1 MKNQKNLKR
10 QKLRNNEYYQMQDI
24 QDRLY
29 IQSSKGTKFTHLME
43 IITSENNIL
52 LAYRNIKKNSGS
64 NTKGVDGKNISDL
77 ANLEPETLIKLV
89 QNKLKNYF
97 PNKVRRVEIP
107 KPDGKLR
114 PLGIPTIMDRLIQQC
129 ILQVLEPICEAK
141 FHKHSYGFR
150 PLRSTKHAISRAY
163 HLSQRNNLHYVVD
176 VDIKGFFD
184 NINHGKLLKQLWTL
198 GIRDKSLIVVISKM
212 LKAQIENIGIPDK
225 GTPQGGIL
233 SPLLANVVLNEFDW
247 WIASQFEEIKT
258 KFNYKPSIKDGKE
271 YNVTKISALKN
282 KTKLKEVFIVRY
294 ADDFKLFCR
303 NHQDAVKIFE
313 ASKQWL
319 KNRLHLEVSKEKS
332 KIVNLRKNY
341 SYFLGIKFKVHRKG
355 KKSNKDTKWVV
366 KSHIQEKALSKIKE
380 NIKKHI
386 KHIQKPKVNL
396 NVSIDLFNSFVIG
409 VHNYYNCATNCNIDM
424 HKLSNQTRTKIFVR
438 LKSRRVNKSDKLPD
452 YIKKVY
458 GKSEMLRMIGDKPLL
473 PLSYVQH
480 SKLTNFSQASIYNP
494 IDREKIHN
502 TQKVADYK
510 IIKYLIE
517 NPIQGQSAEYN
528 DNRIS
533 LYIGQL
539 GKCFVTNEELTV
551 GNMEVHHAI
560 PKSQGGNDSYNNLIY
575 ITKDVHKLIHA
586 TQLETINKYLNLISV
601 GKDTIELIN
610 GCRKLA
616 NNFEICL

>member
-1 MKNQKNLKR
+1 
-10 QKLRNNEYYQMQDI
+10 MQDI

-29 IQSSKGTKFTHLME
+29 LQSSKGTKFTHLME

-64 NTKGVDGKNISDL
+64 NTKGVDGKNISHL
-77 ANLEPETLIKLV
+77 ANLEPETLIRLV
-89 QNKLKNYF
+89 QNKMKNYF

-107 KPDGKLR
+107 KPDGTLR
-114 PLGIPTIMDRLIQQC
+114 PLGIPTIIDRLIQQC

-141 FHKHSYGFR
+141 FYNHSYGFR

-163 HLSQRNNLHYVVD
+163 FLAQQNNLHYVVD

-184 NINHGKLLKQLWTL
+184 NINHGKLIKQLWTL
-198 GIRDKSLIVVISKM
+198 GIRDKSLIAVISKM
-212 LKAQIENIGIPDK
+212 LKAEIENIGIPDK

-247 WIASQFEEIKT
+247 WISSQWEKIPT
-258 KFNYKPSIKDGKE
+258 KVNYNPTVRKDGSLK
-271 YNVTKISALKN
+271 YTNTYRALKT
-282 KTKLKEVFIVRY
+282 TKLKEVYIVRY

-303 NHQDAVKIFE
+303 NHQDAVKLFE

-355 KKSNKDTKWVV
+355 KKGNQDTKWVV

-380 NIKKHI
+380 NVKKHI
-386 KHIQKPKVNL
+386 KHIQKPKENL
-396 NVSIDLFNSFVIG
+396 NLAINLYNSFVIG
-409 VHNYYNCATNCNIDM
+409 IHNYYNCATNCSIDM
-424 HKLSNQTRTKIFVR
+424 NKLSNQTRTKVFIR

-458 GKSEMLRMIGDKPLL
+458 GKSKMLRIIGDKPLL

-480 SKLTNFSQASIYNP
+480 SKLTNFSQTSIYNP

-510 IIKYLIE
+510 IIKYLIA
-517 NPIQGQSAEYN
+517 NPIQGQSTEYN

>member
-24 QDRLY
+24 QDKLY
-29 IQSSKGTKFTHLME
+29 FQSSKGTKFTHLME
-43 IITSENNIL
+43 IITSEKNIL
-52 LAYRNIKKNSGS
+52 LAYRNIKKNRGS

-77 ANLEPETLIKLV
+77 ASLEPETLIKLV
-89 QNKLKNYF
+89 QNKMKNYF

-163 HLSQRNNLHYVVD
+163 HLAQQNNLHYVVD

-198 GIRDKSLIVVISKM
+198 GIRDKSLIAIISKM
-212 LKAQIENIGIPDK
+212 LKAEIENIGIPDK

-247 WIASQFEEIKT
+247 WISSQWEEIPTRHK
-258 KFNYKPSIKDGKE
+258 YASAQKDPNGKK
-271 YNVTKISALKN
+271 YRALK
-282 KTKLKEVFIVRY
+282 KTKLKEVYIVRY

-303 NHQDAVKIFE
+303 NHQDAVKSFE

-366 KSHIQEKALSKIKE
+366 KSHIQEKALNKIKT
-380 NIKKHI
+380 NVRKHI
-386 KHIQKPKVNL
+386 TNIQKPKKSIGL
-396 NVSIDLFNSFVIG
+396 AIDLYNSFVMGI
-409 VHNYYNCATNCNIDM
+409 HNYYNCATNCIVDM
-424 HKLSNQTRTKIFVR
+424 AKLSNQTRTKIFVR
-438 LKSRRVNKSDKLPD
+438 LKSRGVNKSDKLPD

-458 GKSEMLRMIGDKPLL
+458 GKSEMLRMIGNKPLL
-473 PLSYVQH
+473 PLPCIQH
-480 SKLTNFSQASIYNP
+480 SKLMNFSQASIYNP
-494 IDREKIHN
+494 IDRDKIHN

-510 IIKYLIE
+510 IIKYLIA
-517 NPIQGQSAEYN
+517 NPIQGQSTEYN

-539 GKCFVTNEELTV
+539 GKCFITDEELTV